1 MSSQS
6 GSKNDEPGLFDDLPL
21 QDQQKSRTPEKGSEP
36 VRTERIRSKPE
47 APPPTSKSSREEETL
62 ALFESIEPKA
72 APPRSR
78 PVPST
83 PKPTASTQVTPPEPK
98 KTSRRPET
106 ETRPVWNPT
115 VTIGKRIV
123 AGVIDMMAIV
133 VVLIGVALGLR
144 FLGVSIDKSTL
155 PPLLLFVLSFSFL
168 YYVFPL
174 AFWGRTP
181 GMART
186 DIVTKSRDGQ
196 TLSFSQA
203 ARRWLGT
210 LLTLAT
216 LGIPLLFAGK
226 SGDLPADR
234 LSRSQTFPAK

>member
-1 MSSQS
+1 M
-6 GSKNDEPGLFDDLPL
+6 
-21 QDQQKSRTPEKGSEP
+21 
-36 VRTERIRSKPE
+36 
-47 APPPTSKSSREEETL
+47 
-62 ALFESIEPKA
+62 
-72 APPRSR
+72 
-78 PVPST
+78 
-83 PKPTASTQVTPPEPK
+83 
-98 KTSRRPET
+98 
-106 ETRPVWNPT
+106 
-115 VTIGKRIV
+115 TIGKRIV
-123 AGVIDMMAIV
+123 AGVIDMTAIV
-133 VVLIGVALGLR
+133 VVLIGVVFGLR
-144 FLGVSIDKSTL
+144 LLGISIDKSTL
-155 PPLLLFVLSFSFL
+155 LPLLLFILSFSFL

-210 LLTLAT
+210 LLTLVT

-234 LSRSQTFPAK
+234 LSQSQTFPAK